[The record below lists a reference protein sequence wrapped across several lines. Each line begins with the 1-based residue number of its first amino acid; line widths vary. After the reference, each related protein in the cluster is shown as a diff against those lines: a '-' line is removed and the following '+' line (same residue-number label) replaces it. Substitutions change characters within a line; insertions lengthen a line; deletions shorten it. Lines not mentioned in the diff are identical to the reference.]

1 MKKVLALLFWI
12 AVGLTGAA
20 AIGTVACSKGETI
33 NALWLVT
40 AAFCTAAI
48 SYRFYGKWLETKIFM
63 VDSQRVTP
71 SVRHKD
77 GKDYV
82 PTHRWMVFGHHF
94 AAIAGPGPLVGPVL
108 AAQFGFLPGTLWLLV
123 GGALGGAVH
132 DSLILFSS
140 VRRGGKSLGE
150 MVKEEVGPGVGLIA
164 MGSILAILVII
175 LAVLALVVVQALAQS
190 PWGLFTIAMTI
201 PLAMLMGLAHR
212 FLGAGVGGVT
222 LFGVAGLL
230 TSVWVGQYLHVD
242 PVVEAWF
249 VHDKVW
255 IAWAVI
261 LYGFVASALPMW
273 LLLTPRDYLSTFL
286 KLGAVGALAAAIV
299 FIQPT
304 LHMPAITSF
313 IDGSGLVFAGP
324 VFPFVC
330 ITIACGAI
338 SGFHALISSGTTPKI
353 LDNENVIR
361 PVAFGGMVTEMVVA
375 VMAIIAACAMQP
387 GEYFA
392 INTPIVHPLN
402 LTEQAA
408 VIAKVTAAT
417 HFPITQESMETLAA
431 NIGERTMFG
440 RAGGAPTFAVGMAY
454 ILSKAFASP
463 TAQALWYHFAIMFE
477 ALFILTT
484 IDAGT
489 RVGRFML
496 QELLGLLWKPLAATS
511 SWAANTFSS
520 GLFVAAWGWFLY
532 NGVVDP
538 NGGISSLWPIFG
550 IANQLLAVIAF
561 CLGTTVLLKMGHRW
575 VLLPVTLTPLLFMAT
590 ATFMAGW
597 MKIASPDVRLG
608 FLAPA
613 ADLQAKAAAG
623 VLSAEKLQQ
632 LPALLFNARLDA
644 VVTGAFMI
652 LVAVIV
658 LGSMRVWWQL
668 LRGTRPMALQE
679 EPAVLTQVA
688 G

>member
-108 AAQFGFLPGTLWLLV
+108 AAQFGFLPGTLWLWV

>member
-623 VLSAEKLQQ
+623 TLSPEKLQQ
-632 LPALLFNARLDA
+632 LPELLFNARLDA
-644 VVTGAFMI
+644 VVTGAFML

-658 LGSMRVWWQL
+658 LGSLRVWWQL
-668 LRGTRPMALQE
+668 LRGTRSMALQE
-679 EPAVLTQVA
+679 EPAVLAQVA